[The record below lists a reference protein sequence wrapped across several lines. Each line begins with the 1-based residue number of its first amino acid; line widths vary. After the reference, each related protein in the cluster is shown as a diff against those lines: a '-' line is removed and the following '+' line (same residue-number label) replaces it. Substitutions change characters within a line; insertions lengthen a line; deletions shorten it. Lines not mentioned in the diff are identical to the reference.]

1 MATFYN
7 RATLSYNGR
16 LTNSNQTEG
25 ELLETLG
32 VTKTAISQS
41 YGENDSVVYAV
52 NLVNSGTTA
61 ITALSVTDDLG
72 AYTVGAT
79 TVYPLSYAAG
89 SVRLFINGTLSTA
102 PTVTAGPPLV
112 FSGITLPAGANA
124 TLLYEAD
131 TNEYTPLEAASTITN
146 TVTVTADG
154 FAPITATADVS
165 AENATNLTIAKA
177 ICPAV
182 VTDNGEL
189 TYTFIIQNSGN
200 TEALATDD
208 VIVTDTFAPILN
220 PITVTYNGTPWAEN
234 TNYTYDETTGE
245 FATLPGQ
252 ITVPAATYTQDPT
265 TGVITTT
272 PGVAVITVTGTV

>member
-25 ELLETLG
+25 ELLETLA

-72 AYTVGAT
+72 AYTVGTT

-102 PTVTAGPPLV
+102 PAVTAGPPLA

-131 TNEYTPLEAASTITN
+131 TNEFTPLEAASTITN

-165 AENATNLTIAKA
+165 TESATNLTIAKA

-220 PITVTYNGTPWAEN
+220 PITVTYNGTPWVEN

>member
-25 ELLETLG
+25 ELLEILG
-32 VTKTAISQS
+32 VTKTAITQS

-52 NLVNSGTTA
+52 NLVNSGTTP
-61 ITALSVTDDLG
+61 ITSLSVTDDLG
-72 AYTVGAT
+72 AYTVGAS
-79 TVYPLSYAAG
+79 TVYPLTYTAG
-89 SVRLFINGTLSTA
+89 SVKLFINGTLSAA
-102 PTVTAGPPLV
+102 PTVSVGPPLA
-112 FSGITLPAGANA
+112 FSNITLPAGASA

-131 TNEYTPLEAASTITN
+131 TNEYTPLAAGSSITN
-146 TVTVTADG
+146 TVTVAADG
-154 FAPITATADVS
+154 IAPITATALV
-165 AENATNLTIAKA
+165 NAASETNLTIAKA

-200 TEALATDD
+200 TEAEATDNV
-208 VIVTDTFAPILN
+208 VITDLFTPILN
-220 PITVTYNGTPWAEN
+220 PITVTYNGTPWTEG

-252 ITVPAATYTQDPT
+252 ITVPAATYTQDPV